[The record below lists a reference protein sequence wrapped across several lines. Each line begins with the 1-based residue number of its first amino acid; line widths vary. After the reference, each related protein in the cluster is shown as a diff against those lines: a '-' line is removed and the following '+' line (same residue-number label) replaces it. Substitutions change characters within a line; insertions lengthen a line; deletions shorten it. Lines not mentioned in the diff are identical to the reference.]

1 MLLVTI
7 AAQAQHSTARL
18 WNEATLKAIKGDFVR
33 PPVQARNLFHLSVAM
48 YDAWAVYNE
57 SGDTYFLGKT
67 VNGFYFP
74 FTGTARPA
82 GKVAAQEE
90 AISFAAYRLIRHRFE
105 RSPGQE
111 ETFQYLDALMDS
123 LGYDRRNTSIHY
135 KKGPAELGN
144 YIASQII
151 EYGLQDGSNEAGNFQ
166 NQYYQPSNAPLVMA
180 LSGNPGSPDLNRWQP
195 LSLQQIIDQSGNPIA
210 GNVQRCLNP
219 EWGQVLPF
227 SLSEDEALI
236 YQRQG
241 FDYKVYLDPGPPP
254 MLDTA
259 ATGGLSD
266 EYKWGHELVAVWA
279 SHLDPSDGV
288 LWDISPASI
297 GNIQE
302 LPTSVP
308 DYRNFYDLTGGGD
321 NGLGWSLNP
330 VTGQPYA
337 PQIVPRGD
345 YARVLAEFWAD
356 GPDSETPPGHW
367 FSILNYVNDQPGLVK
382 KLRGQGPLCTNL
394 EWDIKCYFA
403 LGGALHDA
411 AIAAWGIKGW
421 YDSSRP
427 VTAIRGMA
435 ELGQCSNPNLPNYHP
450 GGLTLIPGF
459 VELIEQG
466 DSLQGDDDQYVGEI
480 KLYTWKGPGS
490 VKDPASDMAGV
501 GWVRALDWYPYQRP
515 TFVTPPFQGFIS
527 GHSTYSRTAAEVL
540 TAITGSPFFP
550 GGMGEFH
557 CRKNEFLVFEEG
569 PSVDLTLQ
577 WATYRDAA
585 DQCSLSRIWGG
596 IHPPFD
602 DIPGRLIG
610 IEIGQRAYALAESYF
625 LGVKTPPQVSET
637 LVFPNPTSSVSQI
650 NLVYEGDLDVRI
662 FATDGRLVRSLAL
675 NFQDNFSILDLTG
688 LPAGLYALIGHSAD
702 GQRLLSEKIMVLS
715 KP

>member
-1 MLLVTI
+1 ET
-7 AAQAQHSTARL
+7 
-18 WNEATLKAIKGDFVR
+18 
-33 PPVQARNLFHLSVAM
+33 
-48 YDAWAVYNE
+48 
-57 SGDTYFLGKT
+57 GDTYFLGKT
-67 VNGFYFP
+67 VNGFYSP

-82 GKVAAQEE
+82 DKVAAQEE

-111 ETFQYLDALMDS
+111 ETFLYLNALMDS
-123 LGYDRRNTSIHY
+123 LGYDRWNTSIHY

-144 YIASQII
+144 YIAHQII

-166 NQYYQPSNAPLVMA
+166 NKYYQPSNDPLVIA
-180 LSGNPGSPDLNRWQP
+180 LGGNPGAADLNRWQP

-227 SLSEDEALI
+227 SLRDEDAVV
-236 YQRQG
+236 YQRLG

-254 MLDTA
+254 LLDTS

-266 EYKWGHELVAVWA
+266 EYKWGHELVSVWA
-279 SHLDPSDGV
+279 SHLDPSDGI

-297 GNIQE
+297 GNVQN
-302 LPTSVP
+302 LPTSIP
-308 DYRNFYDLTGGGD
+308 DYRDFYDLTGGGD
-321 NGLGWSLNP
+321 SGKGWSLNP
-330 VTGQPYA
+330 VTGQPYT

-382 KLRGQGPLCTNL
+382 KVRGQGPLCTDL
-394 EWDIKCYFA
+394 EWDVKCYFT
-403 LGGALHDA
+403 LGGVLHDA

-435 ELGQCSNPNLPNYHP
+435 ELGQCSNPQLPNYHP

-466 DSLQGDDDQYVGEI
+466 DSLQGEDDQYVGEI
-480 KLYTWKGPGS
+480 KLYTWRGPGYI
-490 VKDPASDMAGV
+490 KDPESDMAGV
-501 GWVRALDWYPYQRP
+501 GWVRARDWYPYQRP
-515 TFVTPPFQGFIS
+515 TFVTPPFPGFIS

-550 GGMGEFH
+550 GGLGEFH
-557 CRKNEFLVFEEG
+557 CRKNEYLVFEEG

-610 IEIGQRAYALAESYF
+610 IEVGQRAYTLAESYF
-625 LGVKTPPQVSET
+625 LGTKTPPQVTGT
-637 LVFPNPTSSVSQI
+637 LVFPNPTTSVSQI
-650 NLVYEGDLDVRI
+650 NLLHEGELDVRI
-662 FATDGRLVRSLAL
+662 YATDGRIVRSLVL
-675 NFQDNFSILDLTG
+675 DFQDNFSILDLSG
-688 LPAGLYALIGHSAD
+688 LPAGLYAVTGHNAG
-702 GQRLLSEKIMVLS
+702 GQRLLSEKVMVLS
-715 KP
+715 AK